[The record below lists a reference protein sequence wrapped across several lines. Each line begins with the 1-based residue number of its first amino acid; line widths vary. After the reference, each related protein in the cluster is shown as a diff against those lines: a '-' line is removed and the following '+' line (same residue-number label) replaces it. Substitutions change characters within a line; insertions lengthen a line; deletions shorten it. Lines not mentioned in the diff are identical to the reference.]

1 VELSAVSQL
10 WNYLLFLNCRI
21 IRCFSTVELSAVSQ
35 LWNYLLFYNCGI
47 ICCFSSEARSFRV
60 QTRRVSQT
68 IVFRYRE
75 IGGRLGTK
83 HRKK

>member
-1 VELSAVSQL
+1 MVSLDRCKSAK
-10 WNYLLFLNCRI
+10 YLFADFIFYFVFFLNFSLEEYFPKI
-21 IRCFSTVELSAVSQ
+21 IDSR
-35 LWNYLLFYNCGI
+35 GDI
-47 ICCFSSEARSFRV
+47 FRV

-75 IGGRLGTK
+75 IGGRLCMK